1 MSPDF
6 WWGVAAAT
14 GAWTGTGVM
23 IVVTFSWMVGREGRR
38 S

>member
-6 WWGVAAAT
+6 WWGVVAAT
-14 GAWTGTGVM
+14 GAWTGTGLM
-23 IVVTFSWMVGREGRR
+23 IVVTFALIVGREGSR